1 MPDDRHADELAV
13 RRLADELFLTTDAK
27 DWHAARALFADGPI
41 DVDMTSLTGGEPV
54 RITADELL
62 AGFRL
67 GLHEEKLSHH
77 MATNSRVTLE
87 GDRAELVANGYAWN
101 RVPALP
107 AGHDLWETWGTY
119 RLAFRRTAGGWRITG
134 FRYDSKLTR
143 GDDAVR
149 THTA

>member
-13 RRLADELFLTTDAK
+13 RRLADELFLATDAK
-27 DWHAARALFADGPI
+27 DWHAARALFAGGPI
-41 DVDMTSLTGGEPV
+41 DVDMTSLTGGAPL

-67 GLHEEKLSHH
+67 GLHEEKASHH
-77 MATNSRVTLE
+77 MATNYRVTLD

-101 RVPALP
+101 RVPALAP
-107 AGHDLWETWGTY
+107 GHDLWETWGTY
-119 RLAFRRTAGGWRITG
+119 RLTFRRTGAGWRITG